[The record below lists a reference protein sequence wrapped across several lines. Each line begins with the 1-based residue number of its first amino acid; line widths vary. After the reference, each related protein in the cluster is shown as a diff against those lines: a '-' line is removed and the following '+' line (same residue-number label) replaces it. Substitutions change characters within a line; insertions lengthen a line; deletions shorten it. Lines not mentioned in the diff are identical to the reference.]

1 MRRMPEHYAQAVQS
15 VSDARQGRHNA
26 QILWSVSRG
35 RLVCILSAA
44 CRYAGK
50 LREAKNAFLCCCL
63 CVFELRTSFDR
74 APAGGFLVR
83 RPQVSIA
90 GKQGHPVKAREAARQ
105 GMALT
110 G

>member
-1 MRRMPEHYAQAVQS
+1 MCIMP
-15 VSDARQGRHNA
+15 
-26 QILWSVSRG
+26 
-35 RLVCILSAA
+35 AA

-50 LREAKNAFLCCCL
+50 PREAKNAFLYCCV

-105 GMALT
+105 DMALT